1 MEDFLAIKGAFR
13 NTKFGISPFLLMT
26 NKYPDFRVHF
36 CELSLSDMI
45 LESDTPYLH
54 PNDYPEASPMLLK
67 RNAPRIVRLV

>member
-1 MEDFLAIKGAFR
+1 M
-13 NTKFGISPFLLMT
+13 P

-67 RNAPRIVRLV
+67 GNAPRIVRLV